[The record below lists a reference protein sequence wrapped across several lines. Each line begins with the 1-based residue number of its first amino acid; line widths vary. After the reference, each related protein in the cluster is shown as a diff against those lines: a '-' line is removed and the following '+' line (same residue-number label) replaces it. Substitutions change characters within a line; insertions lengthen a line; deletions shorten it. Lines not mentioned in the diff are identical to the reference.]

1 MNTADGIFFHV
12 HPQNNASP
20 HAQAPNPMAGSANVL
35 ADVDVVVVDDDG
47 LDVSNSVRSSPSTVA
62 AFATLS
68 SLLLISEAIPVP
80 VVMDVNVMVDWV
92 MNFRRVLMV
101 IGGVFVVV
109 VIASAAAATSI
120 ASVSLGSF
128 IIIGE

>member
-1 MNTADGIFFHV
+1 
-12 HPQNNASP
+12 
-20 HAQAPNPMAGSANVL
+20 MAGSANVL
-35 ADVDVVVVDDDG
+35 ADVVIVVDDDVDDDG
-47 LDVSNSVRSSPSTVA
+47 LDVSNSVRSSLSTVA

-68 SLLLISEAIPVP
+68 SLLLISEAIPAP

-128 IIIGE
+128 IIIGD